1 VRPRFQDF
9 GESLG
14 FGKRFHGRAETENAD
29 LLGDAGAEKIE
40 RNVRGAVHEQNLRH
54 GVLKK
59 TPGIIERGDNARW
72 FEEFGDIAC
81 AGGGVVTD
89 GDELDFTGGA
99 ERYNSG
105 KPVMLE
111 RVEAEN
117 GEAEGHG
124 QRQNRGTN
132 DEAMRK

>member
-1 VRPRFQDF
+1 MP
-9 GESLG
+9 
-14 FGKRFHGRAETENAD
+14 D

-81 AGGGVVTD
+81 AGGGVWTD

-105 KPVMLE
+105 KPVMP
-111 RVEAEN
+111 
-117 GEAEGHG
+117 GTC
-124 QRQNRGTN
+124 RGREWRGGGAWATTKPR
-132 DEAMRK
+132 DK